1 MSFPSLSLPSSRNP
15 FLSHFFI
22 PHRAFGSWLLSKG
35 LLQSTSARFQKM
47 KTRSFCLP
55 LLDPLLPPP
64 LLNCGRVT
72 THPLDYPV
80 YAIFSLFLYARFLCQ
95 HHVLR
100 FSAQIVASFIS
111 WSTCCLPVLQE
122 DWLRLFVRYS
132 RSTYWTKLT
141 CRVPK

>member
-47 KTRSFCLP
+47 KTRLHLSSVFK
-55 LLDPLLPPP
+55 
-64 LLNCGRVT
+64 
-72 THPLDYPV
+72 
-80 YAIFSLFLYARFLCQ
+80 
-95 HHVLR
+95 
-100 FSAQIVASFIS
+100 
-111 WSTCCLPVLQE
+111 
-122 DWLRLFVRYS
+122 WLRLFVRYS